1 MNYVRMIVNMT
12 FDVRVIINTITL
24 GFVTW
29 GFGIEENKNWK
40 RFIGWALIS
49 VGIIMNTISVFNG
62 G

>member
-1 MNYVRMIVNMT
+1 MI

-24 GFVTW
+24 GFITW
-29 GFGIEENKNWK
+29 GFGIEENKTWK
-40 RFIGWALIS
+40 RFVGWILIS